1 MIAMNMTQ
9 ITKLAG
15 KQKARKR
22 VGRGRGSGLG
32 KTCGRGHKGQGS
44 RAGSGGRMLTEGG
57 QMPTFRRIPKRGF
70 SNAKFA
76 TCFSTVNVGKLEER
90 FEAGAHVTPQSLLEA
105 GLIRNLRLP
114 VKILGDGE
122 LKKKL
127 MVDAAKYTGTA
138 KEKIEKAGGEA
149 RVA

>member
-1 MIAMNMTQ
+1 MNITQ

-15 KQKARKR
+15 RQKSRKR
-22 VGRGRGSGLG
+22 VGRGRGSGMG

-44 RAGSGGRMLTEGG
+44 RAGAGGRMLTEGG

-70 SNAKFA
+70 SNAKF
-76 TCFSTVNVGKLEER
+76 TIRFSTVNVGELEER

-114 VKILGDGE
+114 LKILGDGE
-122 LKKKL
+122 LNKKL
-127 MVDAAKYTGTA
+127 MVDAAKYSGTA
-138 KEKIEKAGGEA
+138 KDKIEKAGGEA
-149 RVA
+149 RIA